1 MNKKNCPNCG
11 APYDSSLNKCPYCNT
26 SYFDMSAIDIYEN
39 KPFYLKLKAGNMI
52 FTSMVRVKPDV
63 VVSLSSDSVDIIS
76 NKRNVL
82 NKIITNRTVN
92 IDIGFE
98 SVVNDGRLYTLE
110 IETEGD

>member
-1 MNKKNCPNCG
+1 M
-11 APYDSSLNKCPYCNT
+11 ARPYDSSLNKCPYCNT
-26 SYFDMSAIDIYEN
+26 SYFDMSAIDIYED
-39 KPFYLKLKAGNMI
+39 KPFYLKLKVGNMI

-63 VVSLSSDSVDIIS
+63 IISLSSDSVDIIS
-76 NKRNVL
+76 NKGNVL

-98 SVVNDGRLYTLE
+98 SVVNDGRLYTLK